1 MIYIENRQENHVI
14 PLAAIKTV
22 AKTILSVLEC
32 PERSELSIV
41 IVNDEQIQEINRDY
55 LQRDNPTNVI
65 SFAQQEGEGA
75 GICPELLGDVVISA
89 DTAYRD
95 AREAQVSFFGELSFL
110 LIHGVL
116 HLLGYDHERGT
127 QKQVEEMEVKEMEL
141 FKRLTEEVFPKLD
154 QMAEGEG

>member
-1 MIYIENRQENHVI
+1 M
-14 PLAAIKTV
+14 
-22 AKTILSVLEC
+22 ILSALEC
-32 PERSELSIV
+32 PDNTELSIV
-41 IVNDEQIQEINRDY
+41 IVDDAQIQEINRDY

-75 GICPELLGDVVISA
+75 GVCPELLGDVVISA

-95 AREAQVSFFGELSFL
+95 ANDAQVSFFGEVSFL

-127 QKQVEEMEVKEMEL
+127 QEQAEVMESKEMEL
-141 FKRLTEEVFPKLD
+141 FELLKEELFPQLGQVVESD
-154 QMAEGEG
+154 V